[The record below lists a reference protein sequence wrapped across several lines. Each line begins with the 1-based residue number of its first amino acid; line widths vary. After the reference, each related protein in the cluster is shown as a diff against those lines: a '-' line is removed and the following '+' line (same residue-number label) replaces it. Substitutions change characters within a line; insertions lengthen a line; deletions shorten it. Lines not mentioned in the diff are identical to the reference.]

1 MDFIII
7 DLLYLFKPLRKS
19 YNDTGFSISKSI
31 IKLSVKKQLKLKL
44 ISLCRSSFNKIVFC
58 LTLFKNKFILMG
70 FL

>member
-31 IKLSVKKQLKLKL
+31 ISSAKESAEKLKR
-44 ISLCRSSFNKIVFC
+44 I
-58 LTLFKNKFILMG
+58 KNR
-70 FL
+70 